1 LLYKAHK
8 AIFASL
14 FSRFNNY
21 FMQNKGAIKIFAIL
35 LALACLFYLSFTW
48 ITSGVENDAK
58 EYAEGIIAS
67 PLTISNA
74 KAFANNNSTKE
85 LAYIDSIKTKTIDRY
100 LDSVKKIPVYDLI
113 IASYTYEECKK
124 REINLGLDLRGG
136 MNVTLEISVADILKN
151 LSNNNT
157 DAAFNKSINDA
168 TANLG
173 KNNDDYL
180 TVFEKTYRDN
190 APNGR
195 LAPLFQTIELKGK
208 VDFNASNDQVMAFLR
223 KTVDEA
229 ITNSEATFRSR
240 IDRFGVAQPN
250 IQKLGS
256 SGRILVELPGVKDKE
271 RVRELLQGTANLEFW
286 ETYENQEI
294 APFFEKAN
302 TKVKNILYPDFEN
315 NQDSSQVNDSISKA
329 ENIKVNDIDTL
340 KTKKDSISKIAAIST
355 PTLSDAEKQDT
366 AVKNFLKRFP
376 LYSLYSP
383 LKAAVYQDEKSK
395 GYSYI
400 PGPTVGTAA
409 KQDTAKINSYL
420 RLEKVKAI
428 FPSKVKF
435 MWGAKEQERK
445 NEAGEVIYRYFDLF
459 AIKVTDRSGKA
470 AMFGDIITDARADF
484 NAQSG
489 GHPYISMTMTGEAAA
504 NWAKLTRANSP
515 KSATEKGRSIAVV
528 MDNLVYSAPTVNGE
542 IKGGQSQITGNF
554 TVEEANA
561 LAAVLSAGKLPAP
574 ARIVEE
580 SVVGPTLGQEAIDSS
595 LISFII
601 ALLVILI
608 FMYAYYNKAGL
619 VANIALIANMFFILG
634 GLTSMTAV
642 LTLPG
647 IAGIVLTIGLAVDAN
662 ILIFERIREE
672 LALGKN
678 TSHAIKEGF
687 KHAMSSIIDS
697 NATLAILAIILYVFG
712 SGPIQGFA
720 TTLLIGIGASLFSAI
735 LITRVVFEWMLER
748 KMEIPFD
755 NDVTRNSF
763 KDVAFNFVG
772 RRKLYYAISALII
785 TAGAIFY
792 VKNDGFKLGVDFK
805 GGRTYQVRFDKEME
819 TETVKNALSKVFK
832 ESSLEVK
839 TLGNANQLKI
849 TTSYRVSD
857 NSPTV
862 DTEVE
867 AALNQGLQSLNVK
880 HELVSQQKVGPTIA
894 TDILYGAY
902 GAILFSCLL
911 MFIYILIRF
920 KKWQYGLG
928 AVVALFHDVLVVLS
942 FYTILDGVVPFSL
955 EIGQDFIA
963 AILTVMGYTMT
974 ETVVVF
980 DRIRERLSDSGK
992 DDAYGEER
1000 NTLINYALNSTLSRT
1015 ILTSLTVFFVL
1026 LVIFVW
1032 GGESIRGF
1040 IFALLIGRIIG
1051 TYSSLCISTP
1061 IVVDFDK
1068 KK

>member
-1 LLYKAHK
+1 
-8 AIFASL
+8 
-14 FSRFNNY
+14 
-21 FMQNKGAIKIFAIL
+21 MQNKGAIKIFAIL
-35 LALACLFYLSFTW
+35 LALACIFYLSFTW
-48 ITSGVENDAK
+48 VTRGVENDAK
-58 EYAEGIIAS
+58 EFAESISTS
-67 PLTISNA
+67 PAITSAA
-74 KAFANNNSTKE
+74 KAYASNNATKE
-85 LAYIDSIKTKTIDRY
+85 LFYIDSVKTKTVDRY
-100 LDSVKKIPVYDLI
+100 LDSVKKQPVYDLLV
-113 IASYTYEECKK
+113 ASYTYEECKK

-151 LSNNNT
+151 LSNNNP
-157 DAAFNKSINDA
+157 DAAFNKSIADA
-168 TANLG
+168 SAKLG
-173 KNNDDYL
+173 KENNDDFL
-180 TVFEKTYRDN
+180 TLFEKTYKSN
-190 APNGR
+190 SPNGR

-208 VDFNASNDQVMAFLR
+208 VDFNSSNDVVMAFIR

-250 IQKLGS
+250 IQKLGN

-302 TKVKNILYPDFEN
+302 ERVKNILFPNFEVKK
-315 NQDSSQVNDSISKA
+315 DTSLVNDTTKMA
-329 ENIKVNDIDTL
+329 VAT
-340 KTKKDSISKIAAIST
+340 KTVAVDSAKIKDSLAKLIAPTS
-355 PTLSDAEKQDT
+355 PTLATAAKQDT
-366 AVKNFLKRFP
+366 AYENFMKRFP

-395 GYSYI
+395 GYAYI
-400 PGPTVGTAA
+400 PGPTVGYAL
-409 KQDTAKINSYL
+409 KQDTAKINSYF
-420 RLEKVKAI
+420 RMEKVKAI

-435 MWGAKEQERK
+435 MWGAKATLRG
-445 NEAGEVIYRYFDLF
+445 EAPNQVETFDLY

-470 AMFGDIITDARADF
+470 AMFGDIITDARSDF

-489 GHPYISMTMTGEAAA
+489 GHPYISMTMTGEAAT
-504 NWAKLTRANSP
+504 NWAKLTKANSP
-515 KSATEKGRSIAVV
+515 KSASEKGHSIAVV
-528 MDNLVYSAPTVNGE
+528 MDNMVYSAPTVNGE

-580 SVVGPTLGQEAIDSS
+580 SVVGPSLGQEAIDSS
-595 LISFII
+595 LMSFVI
-601 ALLVILI
+601 ALLVILV
-608 FMYAYYNKAGL
+608 FMHMYYNKAGM
-619 VANIALIANMFFILG
+619 VANIALIANMFFIMG

-678 TSHAIKEGF
+678 TSNAIKEGF

-735 LITRVVFEWMLER
+735 LITRVIFEWMLER

-755 NDVTRNSF
+755 NSITRNSF

-772 RRKLYYAISALII
+772 RRKVYYMISAAII
-785 TAGAIFY
+785 ILGAVFF

-805 GGRTYQVRFDKEME
+805 GGRTYQVRFEKEME
-819 TETVKNALSKVFK
+819 TESVKKALSTVFK
-832 ESSLEVK
+832 DASLEVK
-839 TLGNANQLKI
+839 TVGSANQLKI
-849 TTSYRVSD
+849 TTSYRVTD
-857 NSPTV
+857 NTATV
-862 DTEVE
+862 DSEVE
-867 AALNQGLQSLNVK
+867 TALNDGLNTLNVN
-880 HELVSQQKVGPTIA
+880 HEIVSQQKVGPTIA

-911 MFIYILIRF
+911 MFIYILVRF

-980 DRIRERLSDSGK
+980 DRIRERLAESGK
-992 DDAYGEER
+992 SDVQGEER

-1026 LVIFVW
+1026 LVIFIF

-1061 IVVDFDK
+1061 IVVDFEK
-1068 KK
+1068 KS

>member
-1 LLYKAHK
+1 
-8 AIFASL
+8 
-14 FSRFNNY
+14 
-21 FMQNKGAIKIFAIL
+21 MQNKGAIKIFAIL
-35 LALACLFYLSFTW
+35 LALACIFYLSFTW
-48 ITSGVENDAK
+48 VTRGVENDAK
-58 EYAEGIIAS
+58 EFAESISTS
-67 PLTISNA
+67 PAITSAA
-74 KAFANNNSTKE
+74 KAYASNNATKE
-85 LAYIDSIKTKTIDRY
+85 LFYIDSVKTKTVDRY
-100 LDSVKKIPVYDLI
+100 LDSVKKQPVYDLLV
-113 IASYTYEECKK
+113 ASYTYEECKK

-151 LSNNNT
+151 LSNNNP
-157 DAAFNKSINDA
+157 DAAFNKSIADA
-168 TANLG
+168 SAKLG
-173 KNNDDYL
+173 KENNDDFL
-180 TVFEKTYRDN
+180 TLFEKTYKSN
-190 APNGR
+190 SPNGK

-208 VDFNASNDQVMAFLR
+208 VDFNSSNDVVMAFIR

-250 IQKLGS
+250 IQKLGN

-302 TKVKNILYPDFEN
+302 ERVKNILFPNFEVKKDTSLVN
-315 NQDSSQVNDSISKA
+315 DTTKMAVATKTVAVDSSKI
-329 ENIKVNDIDTL
+329 
-340 KTKKDSISKIAAIST
+340 KDSLAKLIAPTS
-355 PTLSDAEKQDT
+355 PTLATAAKQDT
-366 AVKNFLKRFP
+366 AYENFMKRFP

-395 GYSYI
+395 GYAYI
-400 PGPTVGTAA
+400 PGPTVGYAL
-409 KQDTAKINSYL
+409 KQDTAKINSYF
-420 RLEKVKAI
+420 RMEKVKAV
-428 FPSKVKF
+428 FPTKVKF
-435 MWGAKEQERK
+435 MWGAKATLRG
-445 NEAGEVIYRYFDLF
+445 EAPNQVETFDLY

-470 AMFGDIITDARADF
+470 AMFGDIITDARSDF

-489 GHPYISMTMTGEAAA
+489 GHPYISMTMTGEAAT
-504 NWAKLTRANSP
+504 NWAKLTKANSP
-515 KSATEKGRSIAVV
+515 KSASEKGHSIAVV
-528 MDNLVYSAPTVNGE
+528 MDNMVYSAPTVNGE

-580 SVVGPTLGQEAIDSS
+580 SVVGPSLGQEAIDSS
-595 LISFII
+595 LMSFVI
-601 ALLVILI
+601 ALLVILV
-608 FMYAYYNKAGL
+608 FMYMYYNKAGM
-619 VANIALIANMFFILG
+619 VANIALIANMFFIMG

-678 TSHAIKEGF
+678 TSTAIKEGF

-735 LITRVVFEWMLER
+735 LITRVIFEWMLER

-755 NDVTRNSF
+755 NSITRNSF
-763 KDVAFNFVG
+763 KNVAFNFVG
-772 RRKLYYAISALII
+772 RRKVYYMISAAII
-785 TAGAIFY
+785 VLGAVFY

-805 GGRTYQVRFDKEME
+805 GGRTYQVRFEKEME
-819 TETVKNALSKVFK
+819 TESVKKALSSVFK
-832 ESSLEVK
+832 DASLEVK
-839 TLGNANQLKI
+839 TVGSANQLKI
-849 TTSYRVSD
+849 TTSYRVTD
-857 NSPTV
+857 NTATV
-862 DTEVE
+862 DSEVE
-867 AALNQGLQSLNVK
+867 TALNEGLNTLKVN
-880 HELVSQQKVGPTIA
+880 HEIVSQQKVGPTIA

-911 MFIYILIRF
+911 MFIYILVRF

-980 DRIRERLSDSGK
+980 DRIRERLAESGK
-992 DDAYGEER
+992 SDVQGEER

-1026 LVIFVW
+1026 LVIFIF

-1061 IVVDFDK
+1061 IVVDFEK
-1068 KK
+1068 KS